1 MTNPIVETGR
11 EAAEVI
17 KIPEGPPAP
26 GASVPG
32 RRHPPSSLEKEWR
45 TLQELGLG
53 SRQQQQPAAAL
64 SGMSVKTLFQS
75 RVNTTILWQTGKP
88 YQNMTICHTDFFSL
102 FPDKSIVIHDC
113 KVSGL

>member
-53 SRQQQQPAAAL
+53 SSGSLRDVRKDPVPKPSKHNDFMANGEAVSEYDYLPHRFLFSFSRQ
-64 SGMSVKTLFQS
+64 VHC
-75 RVNTTILWQTGKP
+75 NT
-88 YQNMTICHTDFFSL
+88 
-102 FPDKSIVIHDC
+102 
-113 KVSGL
+113 